1 MGAIDHGMTTGG
13 RPVLRVGVEPLAA
26 DRRAALAAGVV
37 PGWYGGQL
45 LAELELDRGHGPQ
58 GGA

>member
-1 MGAIDHGMTTGG
+1 M
-13 RPVLRVGVEPLAA
+13 GVEPLAA